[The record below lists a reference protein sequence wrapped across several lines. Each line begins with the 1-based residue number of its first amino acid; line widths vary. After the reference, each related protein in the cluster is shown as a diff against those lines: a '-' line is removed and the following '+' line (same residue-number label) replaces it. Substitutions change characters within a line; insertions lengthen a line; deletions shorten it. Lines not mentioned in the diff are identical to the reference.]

1 MIRGPAVISN
11 YQLLQ
16 TVEEHMK
23 TIKKS
28 QKAARIG
35 KTETD

>member
-23 TIKKS
+23 TIKK
-28 QKAARIG
+28 I
-35 KTETD
+35 